1 MTRASGC
8 VWNRSDNYPVNVEV
22 VGEGEV
28 VHVSFDGA
36 EIDLHIVHALRGAL
50 DQMGI
55 PEVMLEQAA
64 AALQQELRNDPMTFL
79 YPLRGQGQGQG
90 Q

>member
-1 MTRASGC
+1 
-8 VWNRSDNYPVNVEV
+8 
-22 VGEGEV
+22 
-28 VHVSFDGA
+28 
-36 EIDLHIVHALRGAL
+36 LRGAL

-79 YPLRGQGQGQG
+79 TALRGQGQGQ
-90 Q
+90 